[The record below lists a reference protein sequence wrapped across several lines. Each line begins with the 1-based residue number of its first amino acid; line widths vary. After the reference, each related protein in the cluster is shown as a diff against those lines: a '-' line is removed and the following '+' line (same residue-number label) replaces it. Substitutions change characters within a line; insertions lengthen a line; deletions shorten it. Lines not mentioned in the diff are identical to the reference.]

1 MRLVGQM
8 IALNSP
14 LKPDLKKLHRYLE
27 KINQR
32 GWFTNFGPLHNELT
46 EKLEEYLDKVH
57 GVYLPSG
64 GAFSGSKFST
74 LTRRHLGPIC
84 RTDM

>member
-46 EKLEEYLDKVH
+46 EKLEDSPR
-57 GVYLPSG
+57 G
-64 GAFSGSKFST
+64 
-74 LTRRHLGPIC
+74 
-84 RTDM
+84 